1 MASTPAPVVLAGGL
15 GGLLSAGWRGGA
27 PAPTSLL
34 GSSAFLKR
42 NVLLITPSNF
52 LLGSKRKLYR
62 SVLRR
67 FTMHTNCLI
76 DPGAE

>member
-52 LLGSKRKLYR
+52 LLG
-62 SVLRR
+62 
-67 FTMHTNCLI
+67 TAALI
-76 DPGAE
+76 FP